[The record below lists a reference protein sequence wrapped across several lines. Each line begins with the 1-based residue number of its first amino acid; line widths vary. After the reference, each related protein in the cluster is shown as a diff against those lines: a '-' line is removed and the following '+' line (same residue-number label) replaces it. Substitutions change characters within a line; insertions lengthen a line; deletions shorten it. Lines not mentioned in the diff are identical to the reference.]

1 MTVCRVKCILDL
13 GEQFLSCSVIHSA
26 VAVMDKNVIFKDAW
40 VEVDRITRT
49 GSVMLLSLLV
59 GGQGPEHLHRVGV
72 GAGDDEDAAKTVFQ
86 IFMIYN
92 W

>member
-1 MTVCRVKCILDL
+1 
-13 GEQFLSCSVIHSA
+13 
-26 VAVMDKNVIFKDAW
+26 MDKNVIFKDAW

-59 GGQGPEHLHRVGV
+59 GRQGPEHLHRVGV